1 MSLVRT
7 AWRFVVVSFRQI
19 VGDRSTVFFMLVLP
33 VAVIV
38 IIGATFGVADRFE
51 IGLVGDQASAA
62 GAAIRAELDA
72 APGVRVVEFD
82 DAASLR
88 AAVRRQ
94 SVPAGMVLDDD
105 LDAALADGTADIVVV
120 ADQGNSLAMTAQDVL
135 TAAVT
140 AVRAPIDAARV
151 AAERTGAGDA
161 DATAAATVVAR
172 AIAPVAID
180 VVDLGDGREESL
192 SRFSLTAPQNLVLFV
207 FINGMASGAAVV
219 RMRRTGVLRRTLAG
233 PVGTGTIVA
242 GVGAAWFVVA
252 LVQSLLIVA
261 VGGLLFDV
269 DWGDPLA
276 AGLLLVVYAAVGG
289 GAGLLVGSIGANPD
303 RVSAISPPLGIAL
316 GGLSGC
322 MVPLEVFPDTMRT
335 VAHAIPHYW
344 AMTAWQRLV
353 FDGDGIGSIVTPLVV
368 LAGFAVAFTT
378 IAAWAMHR
386 DLVGR

>member
-1 MSLVRT
+1 MNVVR
-7 AWRFVVVSFRQI
+7 AARRFVVVSFRQI
-19 VGDRSTVFFMLVLP
+19 VADRSTLFFMIVLP

-51 IGLVGDQASAA
+51 IGVVGADRSAA
-62 GAAIRAELDA
+62 GVAIRAQLEA
-72 APGVRVVEFD
+72 TPGVKVVEFD
-82 DAASLR
+82 DVEALR
-88 AAVRRQ
+88 SAVRRQ
-94 SVPAGMVLDDD
+94 NLPAGIVLDDD
-105 LDAALADGTADIVVV
+105 LDAALAAGTAEIVVV
-120 ADQGNSLAMTAQDVL
+120 ADEGSTLAMSAQGVLATAVD
-135 TAAVT
+135 T
-140 AVRAPIDAARV
+140 VRAPIDAARV
-151 AAERTGAGDA
+151 AAQRTGATDDEA
-161 DATAAATVVAR
+161 SAAATVVA
-172 AIAPVAID
+172 ASLTAPTVE

-219 RMRRTGVLRRTLAG
+219 RMRRTGVLRRALAG

-269 DWGDPLA
+269 SWGDPVA
-276 AGLLLVVYAAVGG
+276 AALLLVVYAAVGG
-289 GAGLLVGSIGANPD
+289 SAGLLVGAVGADAD

-316 GGLSGC
+316 GGLGGC

-335 VAHAIPHYW
+335 IAHAIPHYW

-353 FDGDGIGSIVTPLVV
+353 FDGDGVSAIVTPLLV
-368 LAGFAVAFTT
+368 LTGFAVVFTAV
-378 IAAWAMHR
+378 AARAMHS